1 MRLAREAARS
11 EEMFLSN
18 SRRVR
23 DAGPNPSPGRIPV
36 TPQIRSQL
44 GSLESFPC
52 GKSFVLLVLTS
63 FPFRIHNDL
72 VE

>member
-11 EEMFLSN
+11 KEMFLSN

-23 DAGPNPSPGRIPV
+23 DARSNPSPGRIPV
-36 TPQIRSQL
+36 TPQVRSQL
-44 GSLESFPC
+44 VSLESFPC
-52 GKSFVLLVLTS
+52 GKSFVLLVLT
-63 FPFRIHNDL
+63 PFSLRIHDDL